1 MLRRVTSFAELQ
13 DRLME
18 TQKAIESDDSSDE
31 EAGGEAWEHEQEW
44 RKRERDAVKYAREV
58 GEGLERILAA
68 NEGEDRRGEEENM
81 DSEGEEADYSSSG
94 ESTATVTS
102 TVIRSGGTS
111 ARSSRGNSRNASRAA
126 SNESSPN
133 RKRAGEGEGFSTRA
147 VRFSSRGSIVSIS

>member
-1 MLRRVTSFAELQ
+1 
-13 DRLME
+13 ME

-31 EAGGEAWEHEQEW
+31 EDGGEAWEHEKEW

-58 GEGLERILAA
+58 GEGLERGLAA
-68 NEGEDRRGEEENM
+68 SGEEERREEEDSA
-81 DSEGEEADYSSSG
+81 DSEGDEADYTSSG

-102 TVIRSGGTS
+102 TLIRSGGTS
-111 ARSSRGNSRNASRAA
+111 ARSSRANSRNASRAA

-147 VRFSSRGSIVSIS
+147 VRFSSRGSIVSILTASEMNLVEPG